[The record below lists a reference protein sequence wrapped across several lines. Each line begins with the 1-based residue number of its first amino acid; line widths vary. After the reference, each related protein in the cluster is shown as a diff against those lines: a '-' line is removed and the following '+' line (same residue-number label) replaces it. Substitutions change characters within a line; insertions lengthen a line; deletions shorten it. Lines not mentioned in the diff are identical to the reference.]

1 MYIARNPSPSSEA
14 NDFLRPGSVLGFDQR
29 DTLIVGRI
37 ARDSVEYYVLYM
49 AYVAA
54 ASLMYT
60 VRVLNLTREPSTSCR
75 CPPGTRSWP
84 GAASA

>member
-1 MYIARNPSPSSEA
+1 MLPMYIARNPSPSSEA

-60 VRVLNLTREPSTSCR
+60 VRVSVSYTHLTLPTK
-75 CPPGTRSWP
+75 
-84 GAASA
+84 A